1 MSTDFNYL
9 SKSELINLCQER
21 NIKTAKSYT
30 KDQLIDL
37 LNGKELTKKIKCDNK
52 PYKCD
57 IEGCDYSCTRKEY
70 LEKHKNNGHDTN
82 KNVVYNL
89 FVEFIE
95 EHKIEV
101 IGEYTYKNL
110 NNSKR
115 IVGKCKSKECNEL
128 FEKDFK
134 SLTKK
139 GGPYC
144 KKCTSKLSKEK
155 TKQTNLEK
163 YGCIYT
169 FQSKEVKEKIKK
181 TNFKKY
187 GVEYATQSEEVKNKT
202 KQTNLDRIGVEY
214 PTQNKEV
221 MKKSKQTNI
230 EKRGVEYPTQSQEV
244 REKVKQTN
252 LEKYG
257 VEHNSQNEKIKEN
270 KKKKTLKNYGV
281 ENPSQNQEI
290 KKKKYKTTF
299 ENYGV
304 ENPNQNEQIKE
315 KIKHTNLEKYGVTCS
330 LHNKEIKEKIKQTNL
345 ERYGVEN
352 PTQNPIIAEKIFKS
366 RFKRKPFDFPSG
378 KIVKVQGYEHFC
390 LRDLI
395 EQKIEEEDIVT
406 DIKQVPEV
414 WWEDEEKKKHR
425 YYTDIYIKSQNKC
438 IEVKSKYTFEKEK
451 EEVLC
456 KQQAVKN
463 IGIHC
468 EVWIYNRKG
477 KLIEKLS

>member
-1 MSTDFNYL
+1 MITDFNYL
-9 SKSELINLCQER
+9 SKSEFLNICQER
-21 NIKTAKSYT
+21 NIKTSKSYT

-37 LNGKELTKKIKCDNK
+37 LNGKELTKRFKCDNK

-57 IEGCDYSCTRKEY
+57 FQGCNYTCTRKEY

-82 KNVVYNL
+82 KNIVYNL

-95 EHKIEV
+95 EHKVEV

-110 NNSKR
+110 NYSKK
-115 IVGKCKSKECNEL
+115 IIGKCKSNECNEL
-128 FEKDFK
+128 FEKDFN

-144 KKCTSKLSKEK
+144 KKCTKKQRKEK
-155 TKQTNLEK
+155 TKKTNLEK
-163 YGCIYT
+163 YGVEYS
-169 FQSKEVKEKIKK
+169 FQSKEVKEKIKQ
-181 TNFKKY
+181 TNLEKY
-187 GVEYATQSEEVKNKT
+187 GVEYATQSKEVKNKT

-257 VEHNSQNEKIKEN
+257 VEHNSQNEKIKE
-270 KKKKTLKNYGV
+270 KKKQTTLKNYGV
-281 ENPSQNQEI
+281 ENPSQNEEI
-290 KKKKYKTTF
+290 KKKKCKTTF
-299 ENYGV
+299 ENYDV
-304 ENPNQNEQIKE
+304 EYPNQTEQIR
-315 KIKHTNLEKYGVTCS
+315 
-330 LHNKEIKEKIKQTNL
+330 EKIKQTNL
-345 ERYGVEN
+345 ERYGVSCSAQNKKVKEKGNQTNLERYGVKN
-352 PTQNPIIAEKIFKS
+352 PMQNSIIAEKLFKN
-366 RFKRKPFDFPSG
+366 RFKRKPFTFPSG
-378 KIVKVQGYEHFC
+378 KIVKVQGYEPFC

-395 EQKIEEEDIVT
+395 EKKIDEEDIVT

-414 WWEDEEKKKHR
+414 WWIDEEEKKHR
-425 YYTDIYIKSQNKC
+425 YYTDIYIKSKNKC
-438 IEVKSKYTFEKEK
+438 IEVKSDYTFEKEK

-463 IGIHC
+463 IGMDLQSK
-468 EVWIYNRKG
+468 R
-477 KLIEKLS
+477 